1 MKKRIAA
8 LLLVLVM
15 AVSLPPVTAFAVDD
29 AQDYELRVLTFEDA
43 DYKGGTN
50 FAGGNDWSSL
60 IDEPQY
66 GGDMLYPDGSGTT
79 EESEAY
85 TWYDAGNTELKHT
98 LPKSWDNYCY
108 WGGGHAISHY
118 VSSDFAA
125 HGSFIDQL
133 TVYSKTASAD
143 VATTGGGHNGSNN
156 FAVHFG
162 YKDNSGYTDSQ
173 ILPSFAFADGVAR
186 VVDHMYVNNICY
198 ALNCYL
204 NGNGLTAK
212 IGPDDWVKL
221 VATGYDAEGNKT
233 GDASIYLCNGPDNI
247 ITDWTKFD
255 LSGLGKVAKVEFNIT
270 GSSDNGYGF
279 SQPAYFAYDDVAVR
293 FEKTVIPAE
302 SVTLDKN
309 TLTLKPGETG
319 TLTAAVTPENTSDK
333 PVVWASS
340 DETVATVENGTVT
353 ALKPG
358 TATITAACGDAQA
371 TCTVTVAC
379 QHVSGDPVK
388 ENITPPT
395 CTADGSHDEVIYC
408 TICKTEISR
417 KTVTGKATG
426 HDWDN
431 GKCKTCSAVCDHK
444 WDDGKVTALPTTAK
458 EGEKAFTCT
467 VCGATKTEAIAK
479 LPNRPAPK
487 PGTAAATPVQSGKTG
502 DAGIA
507 LYAGMSLLSLTGGAW
522 IVGKKRS
529 GK

>member
-15 AVSLPPVTAFAVDD
+15 AVSLPPVTAFAADD

-79 EESEAY
+79 DESKAY

-108 WGGGHAISHY
+108 WGGGHAISNY
-118 VSSDFAA
+118 TSSNFEQYGDFN
-125 HGSFIDQL
+125 HQL

-143 VATTGGGHNGSNN
+143 VAGGHNGSNN

-247 ITDWTKFD
+247 IMDWTKFD

-309 TLTLKPGETG
+309 TL
-319 TLTAAVTPENTSDK
+319 A
-333 PVVWASS
+333 
-340 DETVATVENGTVT
+340 
-353 ALKPG
+353 
-358 TATITAACGDAQA
+358 
-371 TCTVTVAC
+371 
-379 QHVSGDPVK
+379 
-388 ENITPPT
+388 
-395 CTADGSHDEVIYC
+395 
-408 TICKTEISR
+408 R
-417 KTVTGKATG
+417 
-426 HDWDN
+426 
-431 GKCKTCSAVCDHK
+431 
-444 WDDGKVTALPTTAK
+444 
-458 EGEKAFTCT
+458 
-467 VCGATKTEAIAK
+467 
-479 LPNRPAPK
+479 
-487 PGTAAATPVQSGKTG
+487 
-502 DAGIA
+502 
-507 LYAGMSLLSLTGGAW
+507 
-522 IVGKKRS
+522 
-529 GK
+529 

>member
-1 MKKRIAA
+1 MKERIAA

-15 AVSLPPVTAFAVDD
+15 AVSLPPVTAFAADD

-66 GGDMLYPDGSGTT
+66 GGKLLYGSGGMGVDTA
-79 EESEAY
+79 EAAY
-85 TWYDAGNTELKHT
+85 KWADTNNTGLTHI
-98 LPKSWDNYCY
+98 LPNNYNAYCY
-108 WGGGHAISHY
+108 WGGGHAISNY
-118 VSSDFAA
+118 VSGDSGTYGGFDA
-125 HGSFIDQL
+125 QL
-133 TVYSKTASAD
+133 TVYKKGVSGLSR
-143 VATTGGGHNGSNN
+143 TGGGHNGSNN
-156 FAVHFG
+156 FAVHYG
-162 YKDNSGYTDSQ
+162 YIDGSEYNKTD
-173 ILPSFAFADGVAR
+173 ILPTLTFADGAEHVI
-186 VVDHMYVNNICY
+186 DHMFVNITTY
-198 ALNCYL
+198 LLNCL
-204 NGNGLTAK
+204 VNGNGLTAE

-233 GDASIYLCNGPDNI
+233 RDASIYLCNGPDNI
-247 ITDWTKFD
+247 IMDWTKFD

-302 SVTLDKN
+302 SVTLGKN

-417 KTVTGKATG
+417 KTVTDKATG

>member
-15 AVSLPPVTAFAVDD
+15 AVSLPPVTAFAADD

-43 DYKGGTN
+43 DYKGGVN
-50 FAGGNDWSSL
+50 FAGGTDWSSL
-60 IDEPQY
+60 IDDPQY
-66 GGDMLYPDGSGTT
+66 GGTMLYPNGSGTT
-79 EESEAY
+79 EEREAY

-108 WGGGHAISHY
+108 WGGGHAISNY
-118 VSSDFAA
+118 TSRNFEQYGDFN
-125 HGSFIDQL
+125 HQL

-143 VATTGGGHNGSNN
+143 VATT
-156 FAVHFG
+156 
-162 YKDNSGYTDSQ
+162 
-173 ILPSFAFADGVAR
+173 GVAR

-247 ITDWTKFD
+247 IMDWTKFD

-353 ALKPG
+353 AWKPG

-371 TCTVTVAC
+371 TC
-379 QHVSGDPVK
+379 GDPVK

-417 KTVTGKATG
+417 KTVTDKATG

-458 EGEKAFTCT
+458 EGEKALTCT